1 MALHAARAAAP
12 AVLAFSLALRV
23 CFANKIII
31 LPALAPLIF
40 VEL

>member
-1 MALHAARAAAP
+1 VTAARASDATAHCQ
-12 AVLAFSLALRV
+12 SLL
-23 CFANKIII
+23 FANKIII